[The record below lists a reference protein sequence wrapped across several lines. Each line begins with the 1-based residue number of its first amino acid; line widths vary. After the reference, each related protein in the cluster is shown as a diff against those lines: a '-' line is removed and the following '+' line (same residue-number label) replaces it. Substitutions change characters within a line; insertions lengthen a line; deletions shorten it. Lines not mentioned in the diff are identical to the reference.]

1 MDRSEV
7 VKEAAEKLHAELL
20 ALGVDVILDDRGE
33 RPGAMFADWEL
44 IGVPHRVV
52 LSDRGLKEGQ
62 VEYQH
67 RRDTELTA
75 VRQVW
80 HHARRAEDQGHRD
93 ETTARA
99 CASRH
104 RYGRCFWLFSKKVTT
119 KNSAYGEV
127 MNTMSNI
134 HSTTAKLLINGKFTE
149 SNTTEWQD
157 ILNPATQEVLGR
169 VPMATLD
176 EVDAAIAAAHEAFK
190 TWRLT
195 PIQARMRIML
205 KLQDLIRD
213 NMKDIARVLTAEQG
227 KTLADAEGDIQR
239 GLEVVEHACS
249 IGTLQM
255 GEYIEGV
262 ARGVDTYTVQQP
274 LGVCAGITPFNFP
287 AMIPLWM
294 FPMAIVCGNTFVLK
308 PSEQDPLSTMMLV
321 ELAVQAGVPAGV
333 LNVVHGGKE
342 VVDRLCTHQDI
353 KAISF
358 VGSTAVGTHVYNLA
372 GQHAKR
378 VQSMMGAKNHVVV
391 MPDANKEQTLN
402 ALVGA
407 AFGAAGQRCMALSV
421 AVMVGETKNWIDELV
436 EKAKTLKVN
445 AGHEPQTDIGPVIS
459 PRAKARVI
467 DLINSGVEQ
476 GAQLLLDGRDVKVA
490 GYEHGNFVGAT
501 IFNQVTTDMRIYTE
515 EIFGPVLAIIHV
527 DTLEQAMELVNANP
541 FGNGV
546 GLFTQSGAIAR
557 TFQNNIDIG
566 QVGINIPIP
575 VPVPFF
581 SFTGSRG
588 SKLGDLGPYGKQAV
602 QFYTQT
608 KTITSRWFEDTQEKG
623 EVNTTISLR

>member
-1 MDRSEV
+1 
-7 VKEAAEKLHAELL
+7 
-20 ALGVDVILDDRGE
+20 
-33 RPGAMFADWEL
+33 
-44 IGVPHRVV
+44 
-52 LSDRGLKEGQ
+52 
-62 VEYQH
+62 
-67 RRDTELTA
+67 
-75 VRQVW
+75 
-80 HHARRAEDQGHRD
+80 
-93 ETTARA
+93 
-99 CASRH
+99 
-104 RYGRCFWLFSKKVTT
+104 
-119 KNSAYGEV
+119 
-127 MNTMSNI
+127 MNTIQNI
-134 HSTTAKLLINGKFTE
+134 QLETAKLLINGSFIE
-149 SNTTEWQD
+149 SETQQWQD
-157 ILNPATQEVLGR
+157 IINPATQEVIGR
-169 VPMATLD
+169 VPFATVQ
-176 EVDAAIAAAHEAFK
+176 EVDAAIQSAQAAFAS
-190 TWRLT
+190 WRQT

-205 KLQDLIRD
+205 KLQNLIRA
-213 NMKDIARVLTAEQG
+213 NMKEIAQVLTAEQG

-249 IGTLQM
+249 VGTLQM
-255 GEYIEGV
+255 GEYVEGV
-262 ARGVDTYTVQQP
+262 ARGVDTYTLQQP

-321 ELAVQAGVPAGV
+321 ELAIQAGIPAGV

-342 VVDRLCTHQDI
+342 VVDRLCTHADI

-372 GQHAKR
+372 GQHGKR
-378 VQSMMGAKNHVVV
+378 VQSMMGAKNHVAV

-421 AVMVGETKNWIDELV
+421 AVMVGDSKHWIAELV
-436 EKAKTLKVN
+436 EKAKTLTVN
-445 AGHEPQTDIGPVIS
+445 AGHEPNTDIGPVIS
-459 PRAKARVI
+459 KRAKARVL

-476 GAQLLLDGRDVKVA
+476 GAELLLDGRDVQVH
-490 GYEHGNFVGAT
+490 GYESGNFVGAT
-501 IFNQVTTDMRIYTE
+501 IFSGVSTDMRIYKE
-515 EIFGPVLAIIHV
+515 EIFGPVLAIICV
-527 DTLEQAMELVNANP
+527 DTLEEAIALINANP

-557 TFQNNIDIG
+557 TFQNLIDIG

-588 SKLGDLGPYGKQAV
+588 SKLGDLGPYGKQVV

-608 KTITSRWFEDTQEKG
+608 KTITSRWFEDSHEVG
-623 EVNTTISLR
+623 SVNTTISLR

>member
-1 MDRSEV
+1 
-7 VKEAAEKLHAELL
+7 
-20 ALGVDVILDDRGE
+20 
-33 RPGAMFADWEL
+33 
-44 IGVPHRVV
+44 
-52 LSDRGLKEGQ
+52 
-62 VEYQH
+62 
-67 RRDTELTA
+67 
-75 VRQVW
+75 
-80 HHARRAEDQGHRD
+80 
-93 ETTARA
+93 
-99 CASRH
+99 
-104 RYGRCFWLFSKKVTT
+104 
-119 KNSAYGEV
+119 
-127 MNTMSNI
+127 MNTISNI
-134 HSTTAKLLINGKFTE
+134 QSTTAKLLINGRFVDSE
-149 SNTTEWQD
+149 TTQWQD
-157 ILNPATQEVLGR
+157 IVNPASQEVIGR
-169 VPMATLD
+169 VPFATVQ
-176 EVDAAIAAAHEAFK
+176 EVDAAISAAQAAFPI
-190 TWRLT
+190 WRQT
-195 PIQARMRIML
+195 PVQARMRIML
-205 KLQDLIRD
+205 KLQELIRTK
-213 NMKDIARVLTAEQG
+213 MKDIARVLTAEQG

-249 IGTLQM
+249 VGTLQM
-255 GEYIEGV
+255 GEYVEGV
-262 ARGVDTYTVQQP
+262 ARGVDTYTLQQP

-321 ELAVQAGVPAGV
+321 ELAVEAGIPAGV

-342 VVDRLCTHQDI
+342 VVDRLCTHPDI

-372 GQHAKR
+372 GQHGKR

-421 AVMVGETKNWIDELV
+421 AVMVGESKQWVEQLV
-436 EKAKTLKVN
+436 EKAKTLSVN
-445 AGHEPQTDIGPVIS
+445 AGHEPNTDIGPVIS

-476 GAQLLLDGRDVKVA
+476 GAELLLDGRHVQVK
-490 GYEHGNFVGAT
+490 GYEEGNFVGAT
-501 IFNQVTTDMRIYTE
+501 IFNNVTTDMRIYKE
-515 EIFGPVLAIIHV
+515 EIFGPVLSIICVETLDEAI
-527 DTLEQAMELVNANP
+527 ALVNANP

-546 GLFTQSGAIAR
+546 GLFTQSGATAR
-557 TFQNNIDIG
+557 TFQNLIDIG

-588 SKLGDLGPYGKQAV
+588 SKLGDLGPYGKQSV

-608 KTITSRWFEDTQEKG
+608 KTITSRWFEDSHETG

>member
-1 MDRSEV
+1 MN
-7 VKEAAEKLHAELL
+7 A
-20 ALGVDVILDDRGE
+20 I
-33 RPGAMFADWEL
+33 
-44 IGVPHRVV
+44 
-52 LSDRGLKEGQ
+52 
-62 VEYQH
+62 
-67 RRDTELTA
+67 
-75 VRQVW
+75 
-80 HHARRAEDQGHRD
+80 HHPQQSTG
-93 ETTARA
+93 
-99 CASRH
+99 
-104 RYGRCFWLFSKKVTT
+104 F
-119 KNSAYGEV
+119 
-127 MNTMSNI
+127 
-134 HSTTAKLLINGKFTE
+134 TTAKLLINGEFVDSKSTH
-149 SNTTEWQD
+149 WQD
-157 ILNPATQEVLGR
+157 IVNPATQEVLGQ
-169 VPMATLD
+169 VPFSTPK
-176 EVDAAIAAAHEAFK
+176 EVNAAIAAAQNALAS
-190 TWRLT
+190 WRQT

-205 KLQDLIRD
+205 KLQDLIRS
-213 NMKDIARVLTAEQG
+213 NLKSIAQVLTAEQG

-255 GEYIEGV
+255 GEYVEGV
-262 ARGVDTYTVQQP
+262 ARGVDTYTLQQP

-321 ELAVQAGVPAGV
+321 ELAIQAGIPAGV

-342 VVDRLCTHQDI
+342 VVDLLCTHRDI

-372 GQHAKR
+372 GQHGKR

-421 AVMVGETKNWIDELV
+421 AVMVGETKQWVDELV
-436 EKAKTLKVN
+436 NKTKTLKVN
-445 AGHEPQTDIGPVIS
+445 AGHEPNTDVGPVIS
-459 PRAKARVI
+459 TRAKARVI

-476 GAQLLLDGRDVKVA
+476 GAELLLDGREVQVP
-490 GYEHGNFVGAT
+490 GYEQGNFVGPT
-501 IFNQVTTDMRIYTE
+501 IFNQVTTEMRIYKE
-515 EIFGPVLAIIHV
+515 EVFGPVLAIMHV
-527 DTLEQAMELVNANP
+527 DTLEQAIALINANP

-546 GLFTQSGAIAR
+546 GLFTQNGNTAR
-557 TFQNNIDIG
+557 TFQNQIDIG

-608 KTITSRWFEDTQEKG
+608 KTITSRWFEDNQETTG
-623 EVNTTISLR
+623 VNTTISLR

>member
-1 MDRSEV
+1 MN
-7 VKEAAEKLHAELL
+7 A
-20 ALGVDVILDDRGE
+20 I
-33 RPGAMFADWEL
+33 
-44 IGVPHRVV
+44 
-52 LSDRGLKEGQ
+52 
-62 VEYQH
+62 
-67 RRDTELTA
+67 
-75 VRQVW
+75 
-80 HHARRAEDQGHRD
+80 HHPQQSTG
-93 ETTARA
+93 
-99 CASRH
+99 
-104 RYGRCFWLFSKKVTT
+104 F
-119 KNSAYGEV
+119 
-127 MNTMSNI
+127 
-134 HSTTAKLLINGKFTE
+134 TTAKLLINGEFVE
-149 SNTTEWQD
+149 SKTSHWQD
-157 ILNPATQEVLGR
+157 IINPASQEVLGQ
-169 VPMATLD
+169 VPFSTPE
-176 EVDAAIAAAHEAFK
+176 EVNAAIAAAQNALAS
-190 TWRLT
+190 WRQT

-205 KLQDLIRD
+205 KLQDLIRS
-213 NMKDIARVLTAEQG
+213 NLKSIAQVLTAEQG

-255 GEYIEGV
+255 GEYVEGV
-262 ARGVDTYTVQQP
+262 ARGVDTYTLQQP

-321 ELAVQAGVPAGV
+321 ELAIQAGIPAGV

-342 VVDRLCTHQDI
+342 VVDLLCTHRDI

-358 VGSTAVGTHVYNLA
+358 VGSTTVGTHVYNLA
-372 GQHAKR
+372 GQHGKR

-421 AVMVGETKNWIDELV
+421 AVMVGETKHWVDELV
-436 EKAKTLKVN
+436 NKTKTLKVN
-445 AGHEPQTDIGPVIS
+445 AGHEPNTDVGPVIS
-459 PRAKARVI
+459 TRAKARVI

-476 GAQLLLDGRDVKVA
+476 GAELLLDGRDVQVP
-490 GYEHGNFVGAT
+490 GYEQGNFVGPT
-501 IFNQVTTDMRIYTE
+501 IFNQVTTEMRIYKE
-515 EIFGPVLAIIHV
+515 EVFGPVLAIMHV
-527 DTLEQAMELVNANP
+527 DTLEQAIALINANP

-546 GLFTQSGAIAR
+546 GLFTQNGNTAR
-557 TFQNNIDIG
+557 TFQNQIDIG

-608 KTITSRWFEDTQEKG
+608 KTITSRWFEDDQETTG
-623 EVNTTISLR
+623 VNTTISLR

>member
-1 MDRSEV
+1 
-7 VKEAAEKLHAELL
+7 
-20 ALGVDVILDDRGE
+20 
-33 RPGAMFADWEL
+33 
-44 IGVPHRVV
+44 
-52 LSDRGLKEGQ
+52 
-62 VEYQH
+62 
-67 RRDTELTA
+67 
-75 VRQVW
+75 
-80 HHARRAEDQGHRD
+80 
-93 ETTARA
+93 
-99 CASRH
+99 
-104 RYGRCFWLFSKKVTT
+104 
-119 KNSAYGEV
+119 

-134 HSTTAKLLINGKFTE
+134 QSSTAKLLINGQFVE
-149 SNTTEWQD
+149 SKTSEWQD
-157 ILNPATQEVLGR
+157 IVNPANQEVIGR
-169 VPMATLD
+169 VPFATMD
-176 EVDAAIAAAHEAFK
+176 EVDAAIASAQAAFA
-190 TWRLT
+190 TWRHT

-205 KLQDLIRD
+205 KLQDLIRA

-255 GEYIEGV
+255 GEYVEGV
-262 ARGVDTYTVQQP
+262 ARGVDTYTLQQP

-321 ELAVQAGVPAGV
+321 ELAIEAGIPAGV
-333 LNVVHGGKE
+333 LNVVHGGKD
-342 VVDRLCTHQDI
+342 VVDRLCTHQHI

-372 GQHAKR
+372 GQHGKR

-421 AVMVGETKNWIDELV
+421 AVMVGESQNWVNDLV
-436 EKAKTLKVN
+436 EKAKKLNVN
-445 AGHEPQTDIGPVIS
+445 AGHEPNTDIGPVIS
-459 PRAKARVI
+459 PRAKARVT

-476 GAQLLLDGRDVKVA
+476 GATLLLDGRDVVVK
-490 GYEHGNFVGAT
+490 GYEEGNFVGAT
-501 IFNQVTTDMRIYTE
+501 IFNHVTTDMRIYKE
-515 EIFGPVLAIIHV
+515 EIFGPVLAIISV
-527 DTLEQAMELVNANP
+527 DTFEEAVALVNANP

-546 GLFTQSGAIAR
+546 GLFTQSGAVAR
-557 TFQNNIDIG
+557 NFQNQIDIG

-608 KTITSRWFEDTQEKG
+608 KTITSRWFEDSHEAG